1 MPEPRDKKLY
11 GEIKKKVYKKIPKHS
26 AYRSGILVKNY
37 KKAYK
42 KKHGNDNSYI
52 GKKTKKKG
60 IGRWFRE
67 KWVNQD
73 GKVGYHSKSDIYR
86 PSKRITRK
94 TPTTHKEISKRELKR
109 ARSEKYRKGRV
120 KKFKRKTK
128 KRRQRK
134 NKKTRKK
141 KQKGGEANI
150 CQMLSDPDEEVKQYV
165 RTLAIG
171 RAKSRMK
178 RTGIPLP
185 EGRRVGLRLAYAEA
199 DNYCQKMNNW
209 DDNYKCNRRE
219 GNCAKIKDPA
229 VKKARNDMLRRR
241 GFKL

>member
-26 AYRSGILVKNY
+26 AYRSGILVKSY

-134 NKKTRKK
+134 NKKTRKR
-141 KQKGGEANI
+141 KQKGGGVNVCAWMKDEEGLMQARKHALRQSRKLKRPIPIDPTKEDLTQMASLEAN
-150 CQMLSDPDEEVKQYV
+150 L
-165 RTLAIG
+165 
-171 RAKSRMK
+171 
-178 RTGIPLP
+178 
-185 EGRRVGLRLAYAEA
+185 
-199 DNYCQKMNNW
+199 YCQKYAADGP
-209 DDNYKCNRRE
+209 DDKYKCNNQFGTCVEMNELDHRLINQIMKTK
-219 GNCAKIKDPA
+219 GYI
-229 VKKARNDMLRRR
+229 L
-241 GFKL
+241 

>member
-26 AYRSGILVKNY
+26 AYRSGILVKSY

-60 IGRWFRE
+60 IARWFRE

-128 KRRQRK
+128 KRK
-134 NKKTRKK
+134 NKKTRKR
-141 KQKGGEANI
+141 KQKGGGANI
-150 CQMLSDPDEEVKQYV
+150 CQMLSEPDRQEEVKAMALS
-165 RTLAIG
+165 RAINA
-171 RAKSRMK
+171 RRN
-178 RTGIPLP
+178 IPK
-185 EGRRVGLRLAYAEA
+185 GRRVGLRVAQLEA
-199 DNYCQKMNNW
+199 HNYCQEMNNW
-209 DDNYKCNRRE
+209 DDNYKCNYRV
-219 GNCAKIKDPA
+219 GNCVKIKDPS
-229 VKKARNDMLRRR
+229 VKKAINDRLKMR
-241 GFKL
+241 GYKL